1 MTLLRSTLAAAALL
15 GLAACALAQS
25 APTQPTVIESV
36 ELDMRS
42 TETESTAVF
51 THQVVVTGTNLKL
64 TCDRLEVIAL
74 RDPAK
79 PGAIGDIEKFKSLV
93 ATGNVRLIQGDRE
106 ATCGRAVV
114 LPGDDKITLYDNP
127 MVIDHGAGWTW
138 TGDELLLLRGERRV
152 LGKNI
157 RATLP
162 PVKDLGFEKDKKIE
176 EPKAEQPKQP

>member
-1 MTLLRSTLAAAALL
+1 MTLSRPLLALCAVLATA
-15 GLAACALAQS
+15 GLVRAQS
-25 APTQPTVIESV
+25 TPPQPTVIESV

-42 TETESTAVF
+42 TDTESTAVF
-51 THQVVVTGTNLKL
+51 TKNVVVTGTNLKL

-79 PGAIGDIEKFKSLV
+79 GGAIGEIEKFKSLI
-93 ATGNVRLIQGDRE
+93 AIGNVRLVQGDRE

-114 LPGDDKITLYDNP
+114 LPGEERITLYDNP
-127 MVIDHGAGWTW
+127 VVIDHGAGWRW
-138 TGDELLLLRGERRV
+138 TGDELVLLRGERRV

-162 PVKDLGFEKDKKIE
+162 PVKDLGFDKDKQIE
-176 EPKAEQPKQP
+176 PPKQP